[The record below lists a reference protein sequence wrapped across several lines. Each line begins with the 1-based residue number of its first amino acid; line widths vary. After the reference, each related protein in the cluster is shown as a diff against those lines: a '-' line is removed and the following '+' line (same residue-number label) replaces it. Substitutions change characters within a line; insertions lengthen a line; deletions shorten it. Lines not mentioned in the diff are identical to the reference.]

1 MTLWLLKWHAFVS
14 LRQIS
19 QAGLLKWHAFVSLRP
34 ISETGLSKW
43 HTFVSPRQI
52 SEGGLLQQNVFSS
65 FRHHLIFHAGPL
77 EVAYFCN
84 PQIDLRGRFVTTD
97 CIFTMYVSMLRQSHL
112 ISVRTRR
119 CVGVLCLT
127 LSLVWD
133 IRCCL
138 KLENTVCCNKPPSEI
153 YLGLTKACHFQG
165 SCMEDQMLSEARK
178 YSLL

>member
-1 MTLWLLKWHAFVS
+1 MALFVCPRQISETIPLEVACFCKSQTDLIDRTLEVACFCKSQTDLTGRTLEVACFCKSQTDLIDMTFWLLKWHAFVS

-97 CIFTMYVSMLRQSHL
+97 CIF
-112 ISVRTRR
+112 
-119 CVGVLCLT
+119 
-127 LSLVWD
+127 
-133 IRCCL
+133 
-138 KLENTVCCNKPPSEI
+138 
-153 YLGLTKACHFQG
+153 
-165 SCMEDQMLSEARK
+165 
-178 YSLL
+178 